1 MAWFWDHY
9 APDPADRVRPDAAPL
24 RAASH
29 EGLPPA
35 WVLLAGND
43 PLFAEGEA
51 YAAKLEGAGVPVTVV
66 RYDDQI
72 HAFFTLPNL
81 IEAGNRA
88 LAEAGAAIKAA
99 L

>member
-1 MAWFWDHY
+1 M
-9 APDPADRVRPDAAPL
+9 
-24 RAASH
+24 
-29 EGLPPA
+29 
-35 WVLLAGND
+35 
-43 PLFAEGEA
+43 
-51 YAAKLEGAGVPVTVV
+51 PVSVV

-88 LAEAGAAIKAA
+88 LAEAGTAIKAA